1 MPKNGKVEFSST
13 VKPFYDHPL
22 TEKYLP
28 KAKLFVNY
36 QKNTPLACSLTSA
49 EAVNG
54 MRVV

>member
-28 KAKLFVNY
+28 KAKLLVNLL
-36 QKNTPLACSLTSA
+36 K
-49 EAVNG
+49 
-54 MRVV
+54 